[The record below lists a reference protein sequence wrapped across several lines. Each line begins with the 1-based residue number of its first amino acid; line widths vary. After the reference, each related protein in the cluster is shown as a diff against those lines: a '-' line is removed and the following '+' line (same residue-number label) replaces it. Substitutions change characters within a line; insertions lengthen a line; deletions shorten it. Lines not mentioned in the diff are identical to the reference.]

1 MGDPWC
7 YRKDCDK
14 AQLKK
19 GYTVVVA
26 RTEVGLKAILG
37 ARDAGYIFLQEKS
50 AEQFLNFNSY
60 IEGRVDKTKNIVK
73 TCVKNGLPTIYNDYH
88 EKVFNINFF
97 QMDDNKYKELSMLDD
112 IRYAYDLYNADSR
125 STVDSLIY
133 KKKQILARKKIKN
146 LPKNLIIE
154 FLVKARNIFR
164 DACSYFA
171 RW

>member
-1 MGDPWC
+1 M
-7 YRKDCDK
+7 
-14 AQLKK
+14 
-19 GYTVVVA
+19 
-26 RTEVGLKAILG
+26 
-37 ARDAGYIFLQEKS
+37 
-50 AEQFLNFNSY
+50 
-60 IEGRVDKTKNIVK
+60 
-73 TCVKNGLPTIYNDYH
+73 PTIYNDCY
-88 EKVFNINFF
+88 EKVFNKNFF

-133 KKKQILARKKIKN
+133 KKKQSLARKKIKN